1 MMASTQQPEWLRK
14 NEDLSAL
21 SASLVRNDTGD
32 LTVSSASSSSTDQ
45 KQQTNSIFSR
55 KTVFVQYALR
65 IATMMICILMAA
77 TALIGL
83 SCIHGVEST
92 GRIFVAIYMF
102 LFAGLLF
109 VFEGVQMRNI
119 EYLDHIYRRNF
130 GFMYNSLAKS
140 FFIIF
145 IGFLSFGLGEPS
157 TLSFCNGLIFA
168 GFGAGELALF
178 LKFPE
183 LFEQESS

>member
-1 MMASTQQPEWLRK
+1 MMSSIQQPEWLRK
-14 NEDLSAL
+14 NEDLSA
-21 SASLVRNDTGD
+21 SLVRNDTGD
-32 LTVSSASSSSTDQ
+32 LTAMTSSSASTVEQ
-45 KQQTNSIFSR
+45 KQQPTSIFSK
-55 KTVFVQYALR
+55 KTVFIQYALR

-83 SCIHGVEST
+83 SCVHGVEST
-92 GRIFVAIYMF
+92 GRIFVAVYMF

-109 VFEGVQMRNI
+109 IFEGVQMRNI

-145 IGFLSFGLGEPS
+145 IGFLRNQSCDLAVQS
-157 TLSFCNGLIFA
+157 QVFCHQMVNWF
-168 GFGAGELALF
+168 
-178 LKFPE
+178 
-183 LFEQESS
+183 SSPL

>member
-14 NEDLSAL
+14 NEDL

-32 LTVSSASSSSTDQ
+32 LTVSSASSSIIEQ
-45 KQQTNSIFSR
+45 KQQSNSIFSR

-183 LFEQESS
+183 LFEQEPS